1 MDIVLRGFAIYVFL
15 LIIFRLCG
23 KRSLAQITTFDF
35 VLLLL
40 ISEAVQ
46 QGLIGNDFS
55 VSNAFLLIVTLVG
68 LDIGLS
74 LWKHW
79 SPTMERLL
87 EGKPLIIVE
96 HGKLLQ
102 ERMRKERV
110 DEADIMAA
118 ARESQGLER
127 LEQIKYAVLERDGVI
142 SIIPKE
148 KS

>member
-1 MDIVLRGFAIYVFL
+1 MDIVLRGFTIYIFL

-40 ISEAVQ
+40 VSEATQ
-46 QGLIGNDFS
+46 QALLGDDFS

-74 LWKHW
+74 LWKQW

-87 EGKPLIIVE
+87 EGKPLLIVE
-96 HGKLLQ
+96 HGKLLK
-102 ERMRKERV
+102 EHMVKERV
-110 DEADIMAA
+110 DEADILAA
-118 ARESQGLER
+118 ARELQGLER

-142 SIIPKE
+142 SIIPQE
-148 KS
+148 KA